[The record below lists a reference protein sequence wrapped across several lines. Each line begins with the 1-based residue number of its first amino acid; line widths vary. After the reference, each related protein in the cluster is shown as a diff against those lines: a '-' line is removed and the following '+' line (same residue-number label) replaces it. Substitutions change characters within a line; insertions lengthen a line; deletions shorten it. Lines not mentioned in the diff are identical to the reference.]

1 MCSIFHPRT
10 SLVIEGF
17 LDKKRGIYLYDF
29 YSMKFDKRSGET
41 YGYKVYCS
49 YVPVT
54 VMFKKVSSHMAFM
67 KQILERG
74 KTR

>member
-1 MCSIFHPRT
+1 MFRPRT

-17 LDKKRGIYLYDF
+17 LDKKQGIYLYDF
-29 YSMKFDKRSGET
+29 YSMKFDKRRGES

-49 YVPVT
+49 RVPVT

-67 KQILERG
+67 KQLFEKG
-74 KTR
+74 KIK